1 MPSQKQYGSKGQTWH
16 PDFVAYMQFIVRHQN
31 YAGMPDAYAAENKIQ
46 WEAPSNRG
54 SGRFKDTHHKRRDWW
69 RRKARKLGI
78 STGAEEWISKTA
90 KRLHPT
96 GKKPCKRCGRVME
109 IRYAYPR
116 EAFLNRV
123 RKLEYVE
130 EDFVFDRLEHV
141 AELIGRLHS
150 RYGKKILDD
159 LPALLRSNG
168 IDVPQSFESLAACL
182 IWIDSQYIP
191 EEPSVLSPG
200 AMSNAPDR
208 FDGFHSFN
216 LCCRSKADTGR
227 HKKNLAGYVTDRRV
241 FEYWADGDWIA
252 ADRLMGEIRAKFRNE
267 PCRNEHNGPCDADH
281 IGPISLG
288 FSHHPKFQMLC
299 SSCNS
304 TKNNRMNQSD
314 IRLLCQMERAGASVV
329 SWHSNALWDLRK
341 QSVSDDETALRLS
354 KILRDNRHS
363 FMAMLREIERA
374 GHHAFLMSLLNLEYA
389 DYDVEF
395 EELKVLDHVTQFASQ
410 KRTRRTTKYAI
421 EQKARRCRIALES
434 LRTYF
439 KKKNRSAFVI
449 SLPETEAATAAAIA
463 ALKDSPKEFRKLDK
477 QVARLLKLSK
487 LEAIDSG
494 FRRLLRKLPS
504 PWPTE
509 FRIAQSS
516 LRQAMQAVARELSGR
531 WEDERYV
538 RAEDVFD

>member
-1 MPSQKQYGSKGQTWH
+1 MPSRKQYGSKGQTWH
-16 PDFVAYMQFIVRHQN
+16 PDFVAYMEFIARHPH
-31 YAGMPDAYAAENKIQ
+31 YAGMPDSYAGENKIQ

-69 RRKARKLGI
+69 RRKARELGI
-78 STGAEEWISKTA
+78 STSAEEWISKTA

-96 GKKPCKRCGRVME
+96 GMKPCKRCGRVLE

-116 EAFLNRV
+116 EALLNRI
-123 RKLEYVE
+123 RKLEYVKA
-130 EDFVFDRLEHV
+130 DFKFDRLEHV
-141 AELIGRLHS
+141 AELVRRLHGQ
-150 RYGKKILDD
+150 YGKRFLDD
-159 LPALLRSNG
+159 LPTLLRAGG
-168 IDVPQSFESLAACL
+168 IILPASFDTLAACL
-182 IWIDSQYIP
+182 KWIDSHYIAA
-191 EEPSVLSPG
+191 EPSVLSPG

-216 LCCRSKADTGR
+216 LCCRSKADSGR
-227 HKKNLAGYVTDRRV
+227 HKENLAGYVTDRRV

-252 ADRLMGEIRAKFRNE
+252 ADRLMGEIRARLRNE
-267 PCRNEHNGPCDADH
+267 PCRNGHNGPCDADH

-288 FSHHPKFQMLC
+288 FSHHPEFQMLC

-304 TKNNRMNQSD
+304 AKNNRMNLSD
-314 IRLLCQMERAGASVV
+314 VQRLCQMERAGASVI
-329 SWHSNALWDLRK
+329 SWHSKSLWDLRK

-374 GHHAFLMSLLNLEYA
+374 GHLAFLLSLLNLECA
-389 DYDVEF
+389 DHDVEF
-395 EELKVLDHVTQFASQ
+395 EGLRVLDHVTQFTAQ
-410 KRTRRTTKYAI
+410 KRTRRTTKYAV

-439 KKKNRSAFVI
+439 KKKNRSTFAI
-449 SLPETEAATAAAIA
+449 LLPETKTATAAAIT
-463 ALKDSPKEFRKLDK
+463 ALKDSPEELRKLDR
-477 QVARLLKLSK
+477 QVARVLKLRK
-487 LEAIDSG
+487 PEAIDSG
-494 FRRLLRKLPS
+494 FRRLLRKLVS
-504 PWPTE
+504 PWPAE
-509 FRIAQSS
+509 FRVAQG
-516 LRQAMQAVARELSGR
+516 LLGQAMQAVARELSGR